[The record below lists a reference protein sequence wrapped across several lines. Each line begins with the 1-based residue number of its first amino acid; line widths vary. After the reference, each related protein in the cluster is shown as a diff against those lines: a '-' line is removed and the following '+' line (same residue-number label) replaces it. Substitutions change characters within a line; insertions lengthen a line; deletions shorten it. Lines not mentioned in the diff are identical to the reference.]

1 MIIVLCHCFIVDI
14 LLAVKPQCRPRTTKT
29 LYCRISHT
37 RANTGANTGRAACIR
52 INPITLLHDLAR
64 ACGVAREWRDVE
76 GCERIV
82 PDATLE
88 LVIKALGHA
97 TGSEQQIRQS
107 LATIDARKAQLPAL
121 LVGEAGGR
129 IALPVAAQ
137 SVQAT
142 NEAGATMALEIDGQT
157 LLLPPMPGYYALA
170 VDGAATRLAVAPP
183 RCPALADTGGKHWG
197 VSLQIPSIR
206 GARSSA
212 FGNAGE
218 LAELATQLAA
228 QGADALAISPVHAL
242 FPRDGLRF
250 SPYSPSSRLFHNGL
264 VGDPALLG
272 LGDLPAEQ
280 AAALIDWEAA
290 IPARFDAL
298 RKVFDGLRKP
308 QRDEIVAKAR
318 ASGPELERHALFD
331 ALDGHFRPQGAHG
344 WRQWPKEFRR
354 PDSPAVAQFARDNA
368 GEIAFHLFLQWLA
381 RESMAKVQ
389 QAARRAGMAI
399 GLIGDLAVGV
409 DPSGSDCWAHGEAML
424 SGLTV
429 GAPPDPLGPLGQ
441 NWALTSFSPTGL
453 VETGFAPFIAMLRAG
468 LAAAGG
474 LRIDHAFGLGRLWVI
489 PEGGGA
495 QDGAYLAFPQEEL
508 LQLVTLEAHRANA
521 IIIAE
526 DLGTAPPGFTHA
538 LEQRGMMGM
547 QVLWFQRA
555 PDNGFIGAQDYAAS
569 SVAMSGTHDTPTLAG
584 WWQGADL
591 DWAEKLGRLPDNVSR
606 EDAEGIRDWDRG
618 LLWATIGGAE
628 PRPAPNAPDAVIAA
642 ALRHCAATPSPLAI
656 VAIEDVLGL
665 VQQPNLPGT
674 VHEHPNWRRRM
685 AQPAAQ
691 LLERPEVQRRLQLLA
706 RAD

>member
-1 MIIVLCHCFIVDI
+1 MTHRLHR
-14 LLAVKPQCRPRTTKT
+14 ARTPRKD
-29 LYCRISHT
+29 RS
-37 RANTGANTGRAACIR
+37 
-52 INPITLLHDLAR
+52 ITLLHDLAR

-76 GCERIV
+76 GCERAV
-82 PDATLE
+82 PDTTLQQ
-88 LVIKALGHA
+88 VIEALGYA
-97 TGSEQQIRQS
+97 TGSDHQISRS
-107 LATIDARKAQLPAL
+107 LASVEKRKAQLPKL

-129 IALPVAAQ
+129 IALPVAAR

-142 NEAGATMALEIDGQT
+142 SESGEAMALGVEGQM
-157 LLLPPMPGYYALA
+157 LVLPAAPGYYALE
-170 VDGAATRLAVAPP
+170 VDGVSTRLAVAPP
-183 RCPALADTGGKHWG
+183 RCPALTQSHGEHLAGREHLAGSRPWG

-206 GARSSA
+206 GSREST

-218 LAELATQLAA
+218 LAELATGLAA

-242 FPRDGLRF
+242 FPRDGQRF
-250 SPYSPSSRLFHNGL
+250 SPYSPSSRVFHNAM
-264 VGDPALLG
+264 VGDPALVG
-272 LGDLPAEQ
+272 LGDLPTGQ
-280 AAALIDWEAA
+280 ASELIDWQQA

-298 RKVFDGLRKP
+298 RQLFDGLTGA
-308 QRDEIVAKAR
+308 QRDRIMAEAR
-318 ASGPELERHALFD
+318 ALGPELERHALFD
-331 ALDGHFRPQGAHG
+331 AIDSHFRPQGAHG
-344 WRQWPKEFRR
+344 WRQWPKAYRR
-354 PDSPAVAQFARDNA
+354 PGSRAVAQFAKDHS
-368 GEIAFHLFLQWLA
+368 GEVAFHQFLQWLA
-381 RESMAKVQ
+381 QESMAAVQ
-389 QAARRAGMAI
+389 RTALEAGMAI

-409 DPSGSDCWAHGEAML
+409 DPSGSDCWSYGDAML
-424 SGLTV
+424 TGLTV

-468 LAAAGG
+468 LASTGG

-495 QDGAYLAFPQEEL
+495 QDGAYLSFPQDQL

-555 PDNGFIGAQDYAAS
+555 QDNGFIGAQDYAPT
-569 SVAMSGTHDTPTLAG
+569 SVAMTGTHDTPTLAG

-591 DWAEKLGRLPDNVSR
+591 DWAEKLGRLPADLTR
-606 EDAEGIRDWDRG
+606 QEAENIRDWDRG
-618 LLWATIGGAE
+618 LLWATIGGEE
-628 PRPAPNAPDAVIAA
+628 PRPAPDKPDAVIAA
-642 ALRHCAATPSPLAI
+642 ALRHCAATPAPLAI
-656 VAIEDVLGL
+656 AAIEDVLGL

-685 AQPAAQ
+685 PQPITA
-691 LLERPEVQRRLQLLA
+691 LLESPAVQHRLSLLTQTE
-706 RAD
+706 